1 MCMCVHPNTS
11 DLELAAVYSVLLFL
25 KHFRYM
31 VVLPAHYVYVHA
43 LCLWKL
49 EEVITLS
56 RIGITDDCEPTHE
69 CWKLHLGPL

>member
-1 MCMCVHPNTS
+1 
-11 DLELAAVYSVLLFL
+11 
-25 KHFRYM
+25 M